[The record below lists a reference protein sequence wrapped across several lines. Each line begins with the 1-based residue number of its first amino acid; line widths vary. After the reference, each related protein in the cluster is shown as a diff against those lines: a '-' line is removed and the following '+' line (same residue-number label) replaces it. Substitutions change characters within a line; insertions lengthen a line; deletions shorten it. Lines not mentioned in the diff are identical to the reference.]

1 MPIKQVAYNIPPNL
15 AIGIMSGVYKRFGG
29 IVRNAKTGE
38 IVKHLKEVE
47 VPTKK
52 AGSAVMHAIK
62 KHPVTAIG
70 IGVVATATTAT
81 IGYVVKKKREKEY
94 KDNSPNC
101 IIKFDKSLKR
111 YLKAVRKGTLDEKT
125 IDNLIKSLDRIMN
138 DENGEQIALELSK
151 TELKQ
156 LVKMIYDYTKKLAQN
171 NLVKLDNFKQS
182 SPNLINNFHNYLEVQ
197 KQIFK
202 EVA

>member
-1 MPIKQVAYNIPPNL
+1 M
-15 AIGIMSGVYKRFGG
+15 
-29 IVRNAKTGE
+29 
-38 IVKHLKEVE
+38 
-47 VPTKK
+47 
-52 AGSAVMHAIK
+52 
-62 KHPVTAIG
+62 
-70 IGVVATATTAT
+70 
-81 IGYVVKKKREKEY
+81 
-94 KDNSPNC
+94 
-101 IIKFDKSLKR
+101 
-111 YLKAVRKGTLDEKT
+111 
-125 IDNLIKSLDRIMN
+125 KSLDRIMN

-156 LVKMIYDYTKKLAQN
+156 LVKMIYDYTKKLAKN